1 MTKAKSLKKIILLSA
16 VLSAILLV
24 LCACTLPF
32 GKQPEPVNLPEG
44 SYFEVHFL
52 DVGQGDASL
61 ILCDGEAMLIDG
73 GNSEESSFIYSYL
86 ENHNITHLKYIIGTH
101 PDADHIG
108 GLSGALNYADADIA
122 YCSEEE
128 YDTAT
133 FYNFKKYLGKNE
145 ITLQVPKAGTE
156 LTLGSATGKIIGPI
170 STEAEGNNDSLMI
183 RLEYGNTS
191 FLFTGDA
198 EWEEEEEVLAS
209 DYKVRSTVLKVGH
222 HGSKYSSSRDFL
234 EAVYPKYG
242 VISAGKDNS
251 YGHPHPSL
259 LSRMEQEDI
268 LLFRTDLQ
276 GTILCTSDG
285 QTVSFSVEKNLDADV
300 YEATNSYIADNID

>member
-1 MTKAKSLKKIILLSA
+1 MTKAKSIKKRILLFGVIS
-16 VLSAILLV
+16 VILLV

-32 GKQPEPVNLPEG
+32 RKQPEPVNLPEG
-44 SYFEVHFL
+44 SYFEIHFL

-73 GNSEESSFIYSYL
+73 GGSEESSFIYSYL

-108 GLSGALNYADADIA
+108 GLSGALNYADAEIA

-133 FYNFKKYLGKNE
+133 FHNFKKYLDKNG
-145 ITLQVPKAGTE
+145 ITLQVPKDRTE
-156 LTLGSATGKIIGPI
+156 LTLGAATGKIIGPV
-170 STEAEGNNDSLMI
+170 SSEAEGNNNSLML

-198 EWEEEEEVLAS
+198 EWEEEAAVLAGNK
-209 DYKVRSTVLKVGH
+209 KVRSTVLKVGH
-222 HGSKYSSSRDFL
+222 HGSKYSSSRKFL
-234 EAVYPKYG
+234 EAVSPKYG

-259 LSRMEQEDI
+259 LNRMEQEGI
-268 LLFRTDLQ
+268 FLFRTDLQ
-276 GTILCTSDG
+276 GNILCISDG
-285 QTVSFSVEKNLDADV
+285 QTVSFSVEKNPDADV
-300 YEATNSYIADNID
+300 YEATNSYTADNID